1 MVNDKE
7 AKAPH
12 LYAVDLDGTL
22 LAEDK
27 TYDHAQFDRV
37 MDLLAEQG
45 SYLAIATGNQMP
57 KIQQYMA
64 GHEHHSNLYYIAEN
78 GAIIHNQG
86 KDLALWSFS
95 PELVEQTLKALQA
108 HPQFGLVISC
118 RNGSYVPQERL
129 EPIASL
135 ILAQIKAKGIQVPDL
150 DESNP
155 LSALRLFYP
164 NAQLLTDRNQ
174 LADTV
179 VKLALTSSGQE
190 DAYETLAMVQEAL
203 PEGIVAT
210 SSGFGAI
217 DLILEGHH
225 KGHGLE
231 WLANHLGVP
240 GQQTTAFG
248 DSGNDLEMFRYAGR
262 ALAMANSDPVLL
274 DEASLQIGSHKEGAV
289 LNFIEGELTSAG

>member
-1 MVNDKE
+1 M
-7 AKAPH
+7 KAPH

-37 MDLLAEQG
+37 MNLLAEQG

-64 GHEHHSNLYYIAEN
+64 GHEHHPNLYYIAEN

-95 PELVEQTLKALQA
+95 PELVEQTLKALEPY
-108 HPQFGLVISC
+108 PQFGLVISC
-118 RNGSYVPQERL
+118 RNGAYVPQERL
-129 EPIASL
+129 EPISTL
-135 ILAQIKAKGIQVPDL
+135 ILAQIKAKGIHVPGL
-150 DESNP
+150 DEQDP
-155 LSALRLFYP
+155 LSALQLFYP
-164 NAQLLTDRNQ
+164 SAQLLTDRNQ
-174 LADTV
+174 LSDTV
-179 VKLALTSSGQE
+179 VKLALTSSVRG
-190 DAYETLAMVQEAL
+190 DIYETLAMIQQSL
-203 PEGIVAT
+203 PAGVKAT

-231 WLANHLGVP
+231 WLAHHLGLALEE
-240 GQQTTAFG
+240 TTAFG
-248 DSGNDLEMFRYAGR
+248 DSGNDLEMFRCAGR
-262 ALAMANSDPVLL
+262 ALAMAESDPLL
-274 DEASLQIGSHKEGAV
+274 LAEANLRIGSHNDGAV
-289 LNFIEGELTSAG
+289 LDFIEDELRSIAGN